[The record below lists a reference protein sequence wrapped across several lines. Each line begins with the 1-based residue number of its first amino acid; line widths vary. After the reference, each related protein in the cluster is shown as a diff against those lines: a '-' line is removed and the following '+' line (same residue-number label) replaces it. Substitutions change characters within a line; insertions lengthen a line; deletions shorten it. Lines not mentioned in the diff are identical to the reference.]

1 MVLEF
6 SNMAFFSYVQSCVD
20 EAFADASKPEDTI
33 PRVFLFVAQEVLTS
47 NWKIC
52 GQVGHGMQ
60 SICSKTSPTECI
72 PFVSIQLQKTKS
84 SKTRINPQFPTKQRS
99 VWGRSYLWTFF
110 GLLKNHHETRINT
123 RENDYCKK
131 IKSWHESWTR
141 YEVSWK
147 GQSKIGCVLYTHPF
161 YCEFVGLGRRFPSI
175 YAVIRRIFEG
185 FLGRSI

>member
-1 MVLEF
+1 ME
-6 SNMAFFSYVQSCVD
+6 
-20 EAFADASKPEDTI
+20 
-33 PRVFLFVAQEVLTS
+33 
-47 NWKIC
+47 
-52 GQVGHGMQ
+52 
-60 SICSKTSPTECI
+60 CS
-72 PFVSIQLQKTKS
+72 PFVRRHLRQSAFHSSQSSFKRPKS
-84 SKTRINPQFPTKQRS
+84 SKTRIKPQFPTKQRS

-161 YCEFVGLGRRFPSI
+161 FCEFVGFGRRFPSI
-175 YAVIRRIFEG
+175 YAVILMIFEG
-185 FLGRSI
+185 FLGRSFNMDDEFLVAHKIWTLLERL